1 MWILGLKAL
10 SLKGEAILSV
20 IICATYKMYLAC
32 IVLTFK
38 SMDGQNPMM
47 QH

>member
-1 MWILGLKAL
+1 
-10 SLKGEAILSV
+10 
-20 IICATYKMYLAC
+20 MYLAC

-47 QH
+47 QHEALSAVVS